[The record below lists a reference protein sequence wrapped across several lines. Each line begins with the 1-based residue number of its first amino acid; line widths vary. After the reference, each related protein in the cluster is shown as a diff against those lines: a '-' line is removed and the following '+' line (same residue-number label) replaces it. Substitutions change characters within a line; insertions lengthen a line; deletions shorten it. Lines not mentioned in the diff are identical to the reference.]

1 MVTLW
6 EFVAMQRN
14 CCDQEKEKLFKQRKL
29 LKIIA
34 DPRVV
39 TGQPARPLTIVHRV
53 KVHPRLIESDL
64 ENKLP
69 HANGNGNCF
78 PFPVSVL
85 LEGAFQ
91 GALWI
96 SRLCHRVL
104 KEVVGSLYR
113 YYISYI

>member
-53 KVHPRLIESDL
+53 KVHPRPIERERESDR
-64 ENKLP
+64 
-69 HANGNGNCF
+69 
-78 PFPVSVL
+78 
-85 LEGAFQ
+85 Q
-91 GALWI
+91 
-96 SRLCHRVL
+96 
-104 KEVVGSLYR
+104 
-113 YYISYI
+113 